1 MREGLAQLVKT
12 SRAAGVE
19 DVRRAFGKAIY
30 DIQSGHTL
38 TMPLSRPMPSLGP
51 GASELRIRDAS
62 GIYRAFY
69 LVKLA
74 DSILIFH
81 AFVKKTQK
89 TPERELTVGKK
100 RLKEM
105 LT

>member
-1 MREGLAQLVKT
+1 
-12 SRAAGVE
+12 
-19 DVRRAFGKAIY
+19 
-30 DIQSGHTL
+30 
-38 TMPLSRPMPSLGP
+38 MPSVGP

-69 LVKLA
+69 LVKQA
-74 DSILIFH
+74 DSILVFH

-100 RLKEM
+100 RLREM